1 MEEQFPVNSG
11 NIPPPSQSTNVLSHQ
26 LANFT
31 AFQNSNGQ
39 RRKGK
44 ETQRPAPK
52 LKLERIMGLTSTS
65 SNILATANDVI
76 AYAAGAV
83 VVIYNHK
90 RNKQVALLYPPQQQ
104 QLSNTNTNNNNV
116 NNSNL
121 NQPSTT
127 PLILPLGGINANT
140 NNDVLQNNIT
150 TDEKKSATPASTR
163 AKPISCLAFSP
174 DGNYLAAGE
183 MGHQPRILIWDVK
196 EKKLLREFK
205 SHKFGVLSLS
215 FSPNMR
221 YLVSIGFQHDGYL
234 YVWDWKKGMKLA
246 GNKVT
251 SKVNAVSFSKDG
263 SYFVTAGLRHVKYWY
278 LDARGRIP
286 KRGNLSSSQTQVLD
300 GRSGILGVLRDANF
314 VDVACDRSSQT
325 GYTYFITDLGILCIF
340 KEGRVL
346 DKWVD
351 LQVKNSFSI
360 AVSSNYVICTCSE
373 GVIRLFEPVTLKYV
387 GILPKPHPLG
397 TDISLVTSPDMVRSN
412 DAHYPDAVAMVYNA
426 TSQRVVSVYS
436 DKSLYVWDI
445 RDLSKIGKYRS
456 FIFHS
461 DCVWGVE
468 PCPNIERDDNAIPL
482 NSFATFSAD
491 GTVRIWNLDTPV
503 HTTSSTSSSPLS
515 PPVQQ
520 NGILSPSSSTVV
532 GLHRRNIY
540 SRELV
545 KMIYVDPDAAQFS
558 KLRSNFEFAEDQC
571 PDFGIRSLK
580 MSADGQMMASGDRS
594 GNLRVHD
601 MNSWEMLTYQEAHD
615 SEILSIDLTTPTDK
629 DAPSLIATASRD
641 RLLHIFDIKTNFQL
655 VQSLDDH
662 SSSITAVKFSQ
673 DSEKLI
679 SCGADKGIIFRHL
692 TNPVTPFLD
701 STPRPFS
708 TYHNYSGRS
717 TVFDMALDVN
727 ARYVATVTGERKLY
741 VLSVESGKPFRIC
754 KPETAD
760 EIGKFSEN
768 SGGSLIN
775 IDLDPFSGTYAVT
788 SGSDRCIRLFDL
800 TNSTCIEKMCAHSEL
815 ITSVKFI
822 RTNTEEDGL
831 RVVST
836 CSDGTIFIWKVNRE
850 IIAKMCARATERD
863 LKMKQHRTEDDGDT
877 KRAAM
882 LLGLQSNHNKRARR
896 VSTVTNVR
904 PTASISQMIRQG
916 ERRTFSTMSPAE
928 QKYDDVYKKIA
939 ASSGRRNQI
948 NENTTIPT
956 TINNTQTSET
966 PPGSPNRLINNNNRN
981 VFLRKE
987 NRIISAPL
995 QQQQDLTG
1003 RKSPPEKTG
1012 KLDRLYNG
1020 LPTSYGRER
1029 TQSQVTPPAG
1039 LAQYRQQSP
1048 TPPASA
1054 GARNP
1059 ILRRAISRDAI
1070 LKKDQ
1075 EYNTSRKSPTKTTVF
1090 TLNNNN
1096 NNTTTAT
1103 TTATNTKQS
1112 VINRRSS
1119 QPSFNRRKSDPQQ
1132 TIVTSKATFK
1142 SLAEEDDSDNDADT
1156 NNNDNTREEEEKDED
1171 DEEEEEDEY
1180 EEEEEIIFTPEQDRV
1195 CKPFEV
1201 SQHHHHHSTQTTCD
1215 EEDEEESGSAPVS
1228 DNETSTQLNCNDEES
1243 SEDNADDEIN
1253 RDITARE
1260 PPRVSTSIIRTS
1272 TSSSIRRSI
1281 HIDGS
1286 GKLSH
1291 DDSMSSPIMPSSPPH
1306 ESIQDT
1312 IEIAQTSVAYKE
1324 IRRKME
1330 RAAKRQSITARF
1342 LSSLTG
1348 AVKND
1353 GVRPSLDHV
1362 MSSFQ
1367 SISSQPTSLITPPIS
1382 THVIQ
1387 SVEQPVKLTIDIVP
1401 PSVYHQPAVEEDNSL
1416 LKLKLVERANEPI
1429 EPVRGFIEPAKEST
1443 VPVRVPDETKAVER
1457 KKVVTDKEEEEAVEK
1472 KPVEEEVIKTEE
1484 ESVVKKKEK
1493 GPINEELVEKQKVP
1507 EREEE
1512 DPKLENALADLD
1524 GVAIL
1529 LDSVL
1534 ETYLATAKSISN
1546 RKSLLIIE
1554 NKLDQVVDKISKTIQ
1569 KPDISEQSPETIKL
1583 LERYSA
1589 LLLNIVETKINSK

>member
-1 MEEQFPVNSG
+1 MDEQFPVNSG
-11 NIPPPSQSTNVLSHQ
+11 SVPPPSQSSNVTPHQ
-26 LANFT
+26 LANFAT
-31 AFQNSNGQ
+31 FQNNTGF

-44 ETQRPAPK
+44 ETIRPIPK
-52 LKLERIMGLTSTS
+52 LKLERILGLTSTS
-65 SNILATANDVI
+65 SNILATANDLI

-90 RNKQVALLYPPQQQ
+90 RNKQVALLYPPQTQQ
-104 QLSNTNTNNNNV
+104 QLTNVNINNTNA
-116 NNSNL
+116 SNQL
-121 NQPSTT
+121 SSSAL
-127 PLILPLGGINANT
+127 PLILPLGGGGNNNT
-140 NNDVLQNNIT
+140 TSMNNEVLTSTQNPT
-150 TDEKKSATPASTR
+150 SQDEKKSATPASTR

-234 YVWDWKKGMKLA
+234 YVWDWKKGIKLA

-251 SKVNAVSFSKDG
+251 SRVNAVSFSKDG
-263 SYFVTAGLRHVKYWY
+263 SYFVTAGLRHVKFWY

-286 KRGNLSSSQTQVLD
+286 KRGNLSSRETQVLD

-314 VDVACDRSSQT
+314 VDVACDRSSNT
-325 GYTYFITDLGILCIF
+325 GYTYFITDLSILCIF

-351 LQVKNSFSI
+351 LQGKNSYSI

-397 TDISLVTSPDMVRSN
+397 TDISLVTSPDMIRPT
-412 DAHYPDAVAMVYNA
+412 DAFYPDAVAMVYNES
-426 TSQRVVSVYS
+426 SQRVVCVYG
-436 DKSLYVWDI
+436 DRSLYVWDI
-445 RDLSKIGKYRS
+445 RDLNKIGKYRS

-491 GTVRIWNLDTPV
+491 GTVRIWNLDTPI

-515 PPVQQ
+515 PPPPVNGQ

-532 GLHRRNIY
+532 GSHRRNIY
-540 SRELV
+540 SRELI
-545 KMIYVDPDAAQFS
+545 KMIYVDPDAVKFS
-558 KLRSNFEFAEDQC
+558 KFKSSYELAEDQC
-571 PDFGIRSLK
+571 PDYGIRSLK
-580 MSADGQMMASGDRS
+580 MSADGQLMASGDRS

-601 MNSWEMLTYQEAHD
+601 MNSWDLLTYQEAHD
-615 SEILSIDLTTPTDK
+615 SEILSIALTTPTER

-641 RLLHIFDIKTNFQL
+641 RLLHIFDIKSKFQL

-662 SSSITAVKFSQ
+662 SSSITSVKFSE
-673 DSEKLI
+673 DASRLI
-679 SCGADKGIIFRHL
+679 SCGADKGIIFRQR
-692 TNPVTPFLD
+692 TSPVTPFLD
-701 STPRPFS
+701 PTPRPYS

-727 ARYVATVTGERKLY
+727 GRFVASVTGERKLY

-775 IDLDPFSGTYAVT
+775 IDLDPFSGTFAVT

-850 IIAKMCARATERD
+850 IIAKMCARANERD
-863 LKMKQHRTEDDGDT
+863 LKLKQQQRADDDGTED

-882 LLGLQSNHNKRARR
+882 LLGLQNNHNKRIRR
-896 VSTVTNVR
+896 VSTATNIR

-939 ASSGRRNQI
+939 ASSGRRNHD
-948 NENTTIPT
+948 NAIPHHHHHSAAPAGVST
-956 TINNTQTSET
+956 GET
-966 PPGSPNRLINNNNRN
+966 PPASPTTPNRLLNSNPNHRN

-987 NRIISAPL
+987 NRIMSAPPL
-995 QQQQDLTG
+995 QQDNNNG
-1003 RKSPPEKTG
+1003 RKSPPEQRTG

-1029 TQSQVTPPAG
+1029 TMSQVTPPTAAG
-1039 LAQYRQQSP
+1039 LVQYRQQSSA
-1048 TPPASA
+1048 PPPLVS
-1054 GARNP
+1054 GGGRNP
-1059 ILRRAISRDAI
+1059 ILRRAISRDA
-1070 LKKDQ
+1070 LMGKKEP
-1075 EYNTSRKSPTKTTVF
+1075 EYNANTSRKSPTKTMAY
-1090 TLNNNN
+1090 LSN
-1096 NNTTTAT
+1096 
-1103 TTATNTKQS
+1103 NTKQQREAS
-1112 VINRRSS
+1112 VISRRSS
-1119 QPSFNRRKSDPQQ
+1119 QPTFTRKLTDSQPVVSDLQQ
-1132 TIVTSKATFK
+1132 TIVTNIKANFK
-1142 SLAEEDDSDNDADT
+1142 TLAEEDDSDNDHSRD
-1156 NNNDNTREEEEKDED
+1156 EEEKED
-1171 DEEEEEDEY
+1171 DDEVDEEEEDEEDEEE
-1180 EEEEEIIFTPEQDRV
+1180 EEEEEIIFTPEQD
-1195 CKPFEV
+1195 KTSKTFEV
-1201 SQHHHHHSTQTTCD
+1201 STHHHHIPTAC
-1215 EEDEEESGSAPVS
+1215 EEEEEYEEEYGGSTPVS
-1228 DNETSTQLNCNDEES
+1228 DSETNTTLCNDEES
-1243 SEDNADDEIN
+1243 SEDNVDDEIN

-1260 PPRVSTSIIRTS
+1260 PPRVSTSLSRT
-1272 TSSSIRRSI
+1272 TMMN
-1281 HIDGS
+1281 HAY
-1286 GKLSH
+1286 
-1291 DDSMSSPIMPSSPPH
+1291 
-1306 ESIQDT
+1306 
-1312 IEIAQTSVAYKE
+1312 IEIQNKLE
-1324 IRRKME
+1324 K
-1330 RAAKRQSITARF
+1330 AAKRQSITARF
-1342 LSSLTG
+1342 LSSLSG
-1348 AVKND
+1348 ATAAAAV
-1353 GVRPSLDHV
+1353 GGGTHRPSLDHV

-1367 SISSQPTSLITPPIS
+1367 ELTKPIPPITPPIS
-1382 THVIQ
+1382 TH
-1387 SVEQPVKLTIDIVP
+1387 EEPVTLEE
-1401 PSVYHQPAVEEDNSL
+1401 EEDN
-1416 LKLKLVERANEPI
+1416 V
-1429 EPVRGFIEPAKEST
+1429 
-1443 VPVRVPDETKAVER
+1443 
-1457 KKVVTDKEEEEAVEK
+1457 
-1472 KPVEEEVIKTEE
+1472 
-1484 ESVVKKKEK
+1484 
-1493 GPINEELVEKQKVP
+1493 
-1507 EREEE
+1507 
-1512 DPKLENALADLD
+1512 KLENALSDLE
-1524 GVAIL
+1524 GVTIL

-1534 ETYLATAKSISN
+1534 EAYLSSTKSNSNEKSI
-1546 RKSLLIIE
+1546 RAIE
-1554 NKLDQVVDKISKTIQ
+1554 SKLSQVADKISKSVQ
-1569 KPDISEQSPETIKL
+1569 QQEEPERKESPETIQL
-1583 LERYSA
+1583 LERYSS
-1589 LLLNIVETKINSK
+1589 LLLNMVENKMK